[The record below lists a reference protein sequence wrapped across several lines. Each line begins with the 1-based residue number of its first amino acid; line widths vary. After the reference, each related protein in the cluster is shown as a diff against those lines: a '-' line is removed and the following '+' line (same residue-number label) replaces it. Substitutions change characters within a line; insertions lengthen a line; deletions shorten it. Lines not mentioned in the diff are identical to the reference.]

1 MMALINNDI
10 SLHSVVRLH
19 RSILLYSI
27 LLYIEQLYCA
37 IHESSLLYSRLQ
49 IGQLPRVSRE
59 DPERIRV
66 DSVFETSV
74 CLFSVC
80 SFLVSKFSHFPSF
93 SLLFL
98 YSTVQKSAVQ
108 YRYLFGASIL

>member
-1 MMALINNDI
+1 MKLELTIFCEMLATSNNKIFFCAKLDGGAFEHGI
-10 SLHSVVRLH
+10 STK
-19 RSILLYSI
+19 
-27 LLYIEQLYCA
+27 A
-37 IHESSLLYSRLQ
+37 KMFF
-49 IGQLPRVSRE
+49 GQLPRVSGE

-66 DSVFETSV
+66 DSVVETFD
-74 CLFSVC
+74 CLSDCSLFFVC

-93 SLLFL
+93 NLLFL